1 MAERGEDVTIL
12 PAGLRAGL
20 TALPLLAAVVA
31 VAVAGRTWRQ
41 VGTVGLTGDQLT
53 DDLARGLGLLGLA
66 AWALLLVVGG
76 TGRLVVGILE
86 ALIGAGLIVVVAT
99 SDALPAGLQEDHGI
113 TAASLASA
121 PLRTPAWLALGAAVL
136 LILGGAALAVLGR
149 RWPQRRSRFTRR
161 PAQTDAPQGAR
172 DIWAAMDRGEDPTAK
187 PPAVESE
194 EPGQTS

>member
-1 MAERGEDVTIL
+1 MSEPAADPRTL
-12 PAGLRAGL
+12 PAGLRLAL

-31 VAVAGRTWRQ
+31 VAVSGRTWRQ

-53 DDLARGLGLLGLA
+53 GDLARGLGLLGLA
-66 AWALLLVVGG
+66 AWALLLVVGA

-86 ALIGAGLIVVVAT
+86 ALIGAGLIFVVAT
-99 SDALPAGLQEDHGI
+99 SDALPAGLQDHGI
-113 TAASLASA
+113 TAAALASA

-136 LILGGAALAVLGR
+136 LVLGGAALAVLGR

-172 DIWAAMDRGEDPTAK
+172 DIWAAMDRGEDPTAE
-187 PPAVESE
+187 PPGDESG
-194 EPGQTS
+194 EPGQPL